1 MKTKEELILDKILG
15 LIEELSESKETA
27 ILMAITIGI
36 PGGEIKGFGAR
47 KNHEM
52 TAELLIKM
60 MEEQPQLKEF
70 IVKLVIHE
78 KRKEITKEKLQ
89 KLINPNINMN

>member
-1 MKTKEELILDKILG
+1 MKTKEEEILDKISSLTK
-15 LIEELSESKETA
+15 ELSESKEVA
-27 ILMAITIGI
+27 VLMAIVIGI
-36 PGGEIKGFGAR
+36 PGGEIKGLGAR

-70 IVKLVIHE
+70 IIKLVMHE
-78 KRKEITKEKLQ
+78 KRKEIVKEKLQ